1 MFRKIVSK
9 LNNQKKQKAVQGMI
23 NPISANFEPAKN
35 DFLDG
40 LSKRAVEMFEKQC
53 DIKNFS
59 KLALSDMDNI
69 SHNEIMQ
76 EMVNKG
82 VVDPFEDEKLAE
94 LANNEKFLKDLGLT
108 E

>member
-9 LNNQKKQKAVQGMI
+9 LNNQKKQKVVQGMI

-40 LSKRAVEMFEKQC
+40 LSKRAVEMFERQC

-76 EMVNKG
+76 EMFNKG

>member
-40 LSKRAVEMFEKQC
+40 LSKRAVEMFERQC

-76 EMVNKG
+76 EMLNKG

-94 LANNEKFLKDLGLT
+94 LANNKKFLKDLGLT

>member
-40 LSKRAVEMFEKQC
+40 LSKRAVEMFERQC

-76 EMVNKG
+76 EMFNKG

>member
-40 LSKRAVEMFEKQC
+40 LSKRAVEMFERQC

-94 LANNEKFLKDLGLT
+94 LANNEKFLKDLGLL
-108 E
+108 

>member
-40 LSKRAVEMFEKQC
+40 LSKRAVEMFEKNC

-76 EMVNKG
+76 EMFNKG

>member
-40 LSKRAVEMFEKQC
+40 LSKRAVEMFERQC

-59 KLALSDMDNI
+59 KLALSDIDNI
-69 SHNEIMQ
+69 FHNEIMQ

-94 LANNEKFLKDLGLT
+94 LANNEKFLKDLGLL
-108 E
+108 

>member
-1 MFRKIVSK
+1 MFKKIVSK
-9 LNNQKKQKAVQGMI
+9 LNNQKKQKAIQGMI

-40 LSKRAVEMFEKQC
+40 LSKRAVEMFERQC

-59 KLALSDMDNI
+59 KLALSDIDNI

-94 LANNEKFLKDLGLT
+94 LANNEKFLKDLGLL
-108 E
+108 

>member
-40 LSKRAVEMFEKQC
+40 LSKRAVEMFERQC

-59 KLALSDMDNI
+59 KLALSDIDNI

-94 LANNEKFLKDLGLT
+94 LANNEKFLKDLGLL
-108 E
+108 

>member
-1 MFRKIVSK
+1 MFRKLVSK
-9 LNNQKKQKAVQGMI
+9 INNQKKQKAVQGMI
-23 NPISANFEPAKN
+23 NPISAGFEPAKN

-53 DIKNFS
+53 DIKNFL
-59 KLALSDMDNI
+59 KLALSDMENL

-94 LANNEKFLKDLGLT
+94 LANNEKFLKDLGLL
-108 E
+108 

>member
-40 LSKRAVEMFEKQC
+40 LSKRAVEMFERQC

-76 EMVNKG
+76 EMLNKG

>member
-40 LSKRAVEMFEKQC
+40 LSKRAVEMFERQC

>member
-40 LSKRAVEMFEKQC
+40 LSKRAVEMFERQC

-76 EMVNKG
+76 EMLNKG

-94 LANNEKFLKDLGLT
+94 LANNEKFLKDLGLL
-108 E
+108 

>member
-40 LSKRAVEMFEKQC
+40 LSKRMFERQC

-76 EMVNKG
+76 EMLNKG

>member
-1 MFRKIVSK
+1 
-9 LNNQKKQKAVQGMI
+9 
-23 NPISANFEPAKN
+23 
-35 DFLDG
+35 
-40 LSKRAVEMFEKQC
+40 MFERQC

-76 EMVNKG
+76 EMFNKG

>member
-9 LNNQKKQKAVQGMI
+9 LNNQKKQKAIQGMI

-40 LSKRAVEMFEKQC
+40 LSKRAVEMFERQC

-59 KLALSDMDNI
+59 KLALSDIDNI

-94 LANNEKFLKDLGLT
+94 LANNEKFLKDLGLL
-108 E
+108 